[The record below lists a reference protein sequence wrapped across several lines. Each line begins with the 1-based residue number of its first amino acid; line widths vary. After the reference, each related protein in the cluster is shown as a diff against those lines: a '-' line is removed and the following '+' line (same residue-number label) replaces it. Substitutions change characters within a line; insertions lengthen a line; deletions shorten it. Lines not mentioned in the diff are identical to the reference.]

1 MNAGL
6 GSLSVAAASI
16 LASVCVF
23 APASEARACGGTFCD
38 AGPSPMPVDQ
48 TGENILFVMRDGVVE
63 AHVQIQYRGDP
74 ESFAWV
80 VPVMAVP
87 EVEAGSDQLFTNLL
101 DATVP
106 TFTLSTRS
114 DDCGSDEDS
123 SGCGFVSDD
132 SPEAGGTFGGNSQDD
147 DDHDDGSPEIVA
159 KGVAGAFQYA
169 VLEGGNVEG
178 VVAWLDENG
187 YAQDDEAPDLLA
199 DYLDDG
205 FLFVAFKLR
214 GGTGVDEIHP
224 VVIRYA
230 GDEPCVP
237 IRLTRIAAT
246 DDMGIRAFFL
256 GDARVAP
263 TNFRS
268 VEINPMRIDWL
279 NPSASYGAVVTEA
292 VDIEGSDG
300 QGFVTEYAGPTR
312 SVPRAGLLDPRWDAS
327 EFLEATPEQA
337 VAELGLQGLL
347 RCDDNEC
354 TAAHPLIPGILDRF
368 IPRPTGVAFEEFYGC
383 LECFEDEADPDAW
396 SPTEFTEELEARII
410 GPGGHALDVLDA
422 NPYLTR
428 LFTTISP
435 HEMTVDPTFH
445 PNPDLPELSNTYT
458 ATRVFTCEGPDY
470 VEFPDGRRLALA
482 GDGSL
487 PMEIPAAIR
496 VDEVPP
502 FGAPMVV
509 SENDAQVED
518 RRESWN
524 VAQGLVEDSGC
535 NCRSRRHGAAGFGWA
550 FLVLGLGWWARR
562 PRRAV

>member
-1 MNAGL
+1 
-6 GSLSVAAASI
+6 
-16 LASVCVF
+16 
-23 APASEARACGGTFCD
+23 
-38 AGPSPMPVDQ
+38 MPVDQ
-48 TGENILFVMRDGVVE
+48 TGENILFVMQDGVVE
-63 AHVQIQYRGDP
+63 AHVQIEYRGDP

-87 EVEAGSDQLFTNLL
+87 EVAAGSDQLFTNLL
-101 DATVP
+101 NATVP

-114 DDCGSDEDS
+114 DDCGSGGPGPACGLNTSDESASLAGGDGRFDESQDDEDD
-123 SGCGFVSDD
+123 DD
-132 SPEAGGTFGGNSQDD
+132 SPD
-147 DDHDDGSPEIVA
+147 IVA
-159 KGVAGAFQYA
+159 KGVAGAFQYV
-169 VLEGGNVEG
+169 VLEGGTVEG
-178 VVAWLDENG
+178 VVEWLDDNG
-187 YAQDDEAPDLLA
+187 YAQDDEAPALLS

-214 GGTGVDEIHP
+214 GGVGVDEIHP
-224 VVIRYA
+224 VVIRYE

-237 IRLTRIAAT
+237 IRLTRIAAQ

-279 NPSASYGAVVTEA
+279 NPSASYGGVVTEA
-292 VDIEGSDG
+292 VDVEGSDG
-300 QGFVTEYAGPTR
+300 HGFVTEYAGPNSVVDR
-312 SVPRAGLLDPRWDAS
+312 SMLLDPRWDAS
-327 EFLEATPEQA
+327 RFLEATPEQT

-347 RCDDNEC
+347 NCGGDRCS
-354 TAAHPLIPGILDRF
+354 AVHPLIAGVLDRF
-368 IPRPTGVAFEEFYGC
+368 IPLPTGVAFEEFYGC
-383 LECFEDEADPDAW
+383 LECFEDQLDTETW
-396 SPTEFTEELEARII
+396 SATEFADELESRII
-410 GPGGHALDVLDA
+410 APAEHALDVLEA

-445 PNPDLPELSNTYT
+445 PNPDLPDVSNTFT
-458 ATRVFTCEGPDY
+458 ATRVFACEGPDY

-487 PMEIPAAIR
+487 PTEIPAAIR

-509 SENDAQVED
+509 SENDEEVED
-518 RRESWN
+518 SRGSWN
-524 VAQGLVEDSGC
+524 AAQGLVEDSGC

-562 PRRAV
+562 PRHRR